1 MSGAYLRAAHSAV
14 YRQVQSN
21 SGNPMTMNSSRPY
34 LARALYEWI
43 LDNGCTPYVVVNA
56 NRDDVQV
63 PRAHIKDGQI
73 VLNIA
78 PTAVVGLKIDNDALE
93 FSARFGGVAMQIYA
107 PMSAVLGIY
116 ARENGQGMIFEPEDA
131 PTNPTPPASDQ
142 SRGTADNKKPG
153 RPGLKIVK

>member
-1 MSGAYLRAAHSAV
+1 
-14 YRQVQSN
+14 
-21 SGNPMTMNSSRPY
+21 MTMNSSRPY

-43 LDNGCTPYVVVNA
+43 VDNGCTPYVVVNA

-78 PTAVVGLKIDNDALE
+78 PTAVVGLKIGNDALE

-116 ARENGQGMIFEPEDA
+116 ARENGQGMIFEPED
-131 PTNPTPPASDQ
+131 TSPTPPSPASDQ
-142 SRGTADNKKPG
+142 NSSTTAGNKKPG